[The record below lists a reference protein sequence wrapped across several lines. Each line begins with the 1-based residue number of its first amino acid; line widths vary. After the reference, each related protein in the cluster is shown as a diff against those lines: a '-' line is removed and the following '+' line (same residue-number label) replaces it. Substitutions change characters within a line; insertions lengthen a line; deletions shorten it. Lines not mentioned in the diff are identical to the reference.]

1 MWKGNKHK
9 SMKWTNKQ
17 NWREQLDRAK
27 IFDKMML
34 IWKKK
39 NSSKSLELFFGI
51 FIFLHKFIS
60 SIEQYKFMHQFV

>member
-27 IFDKMML
+27 IFDKMIKRVRIRNIIMRDNYN
-34 IWKKK
+34 KC
-39 NSSKSLELFFGI
+39 FV
-51 FIFLHKFIS
+51 LHLGNMACR
-60 SIEQYKFMHQFV
+60 QL